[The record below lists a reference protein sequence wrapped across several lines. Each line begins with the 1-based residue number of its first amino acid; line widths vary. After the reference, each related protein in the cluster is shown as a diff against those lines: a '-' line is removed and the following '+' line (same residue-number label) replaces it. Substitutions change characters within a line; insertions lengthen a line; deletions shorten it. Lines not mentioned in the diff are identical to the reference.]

1 MPKQISTP
9 LFLRAKKG
17 SVLFAEESTNLFVF
31 ALDQKYLRDFYNFTI
46 YKENFR
52 WKILDGSF
60 LQGWNVL
67 EYLEW
72 KILDGKFLG
81 VRF

>member
-31 ALDQKYLRDFYNFTI
+31 ALDQKYLRDFYNFDYPT
-46 YKENFR
+46 NFISER
-52 WKILDGSF
+52 KGMEELLLWASI
-60 LQGWNVL
+60 
-67 EYLEW
+67 
-72 KILDGKFLG
+72 
-81 VRF
+81 